1 MAACAAFSLFV
12 GDYRIEP
19 DIKLGSGSNA
29 IVHLAHHLPTNS
41 RVAVKIFDISDS
53 TKRKFALREVQ
64 ILRSLTRHDNIID
77 LHDVIEEREFLYMF
91 LEYAPN
97 GHMSSFIHRHG
108 RLDEEKARK
117 FFVQILSALEYCHVN
132 NVVHH
137 DMKLENILLASDHSL
152 RLIDFGLSRRMSKS
166 GLIKEFAGS
175 PLYMP
180 PEVFSLQLHNEKVD
194 IWGLGVCLYYMVTD
208 TFPFPANTY
217 HELEEKVLFEEV
229 VFPQNMGLS
238 ENVKDLIRSMLA
250 KDPSKRLTVKEI
262 KNHGWLSMT
271 KRRILKKRTSSSSSS
286 SISFDDF
293 SFEEDSL

>member
-1 MAACAAFSLFV
+1 MAATVSFSLFV

-19 DIKLGSGSNA
+19 DVKLGSGSNA

-41 RVAVKIFDISDS
+41 RVAVKIFDISDA
-53 TKRKFALREVQ
+53 TKRKFALKEAQ
-64 ILRSLTRHDNIID
+64 ILRSLSRHENIID
-77 LHDVIEEREFLYMF
+77 IHDVIEEREYLYMF

-97 GHMSSFIHRHG
+97 GHMGSFIHRHG
-108 RLDEEKARK
+108 RLDEDKARK
-117 FFVQILSALEYCHVN
+117 FFVQILSALEYCHKN
-132 NVVHH
+132 NIVHH

-152 RLIDFGLSRRMSKS
+152 RLIDFGLSKRISKN

-217 HELEEKVLFEEV
+217 PELEEKVLFEDV

-238 ENVKDLIRSMLA
+238 ESIKDLIRSMLA
-250 KDPSKRLTVKEI
+250 KDPSKRFSISEVR
-262 KNHGWLSMT
+262 NHGWLSIT
-271 KRRILKKRTSSSSSS
+271 KRRMLKKRTSSTSSSS
-286 SISFDDF
+286 SFSFDDI
-293 SFEEDSL
+293 SFGEE